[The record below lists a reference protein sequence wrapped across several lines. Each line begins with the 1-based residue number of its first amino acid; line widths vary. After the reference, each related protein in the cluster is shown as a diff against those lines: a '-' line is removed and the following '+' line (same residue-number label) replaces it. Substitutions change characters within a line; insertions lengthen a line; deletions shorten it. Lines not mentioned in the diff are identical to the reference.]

1 MTKDLCDCFQQH
13 LATEVALTGPQL
25 EDALRLRYRVYC
37 EETGFEDPE
46 QFPDGLERDHYDAHS
61 LQMLVRHR
69 PTGSVVG
76 AVRLIMPC
84 WWESSWSFP
93 FETVCTHAGEGPLD
107 QPIDGPRHETAEVS
121 RFAVSRNAL
130 AAIQQRDADRWK
142 GPVQSCD
149 NPRRPPQLVAL
160 GLIALLFGVSAEYG
174 INRWYA
180 MMEASLARHL
190 SKLGIDFQRIG
201 PAVEHR
207 GKRYPMMARV
217 DELLASIATRNPAF
231 GALISEV
238 RESVLAQGIA
248 ASDLQPSAHPL
259 WTAAGAWQPGGPF
272 VTPPRW
278 RDEPRIVGTAFSPTA
293 ASA

>member
-1 MTKDLCDCFQQH
+1 MDKDLCSCFQQH
-13 LATEVALTGPQL
+13 LSTEVALTGPQL

-37 EETGFEDPE
+37 EEAGYEDPA
-46 QFPDGLERDHYDAHS
+46 QFPDRLERDHYDAHS

-69 PTGSVVG
+69 PTGIVVG

-84 WWESSWSFP
+84 WWETSWSFP
-93 FETVCTHAGEGPLD
+93 FETVCGQAEAGPLD
-107 QPIDGPRHETAEVS
+107 QSIEGTRHDTAEVS
-121 RFAVSRNAL
+121 RFAVSRTAL
-130 AAIQQRDADRWK
+130 AAVQRRDAGRWE

-149 NPRRPPQLVAL
+149 DPRRPPQLVAFGL
-160 GLIALLFGVSAEYG
+160 GALLFGVSGEYG

-180 MMEASLARHL
+180 MMELSLARHL
-190 SKLGIDFQRIG
+190 GRVGIAFEQIG
-201 PAVEHR
+201 PGVEHR
-207 GKRYPMMARV
+207 GIRYPMMARV
-217 DELLASIATRNPAF
+217 DDLRNRIAEKSPAYSK
-231 GALISEV
+231 LIDEV

-278 RDEPRIVGTAFSPTA
+278 REPRVVG
-293 ASA
+293 SA